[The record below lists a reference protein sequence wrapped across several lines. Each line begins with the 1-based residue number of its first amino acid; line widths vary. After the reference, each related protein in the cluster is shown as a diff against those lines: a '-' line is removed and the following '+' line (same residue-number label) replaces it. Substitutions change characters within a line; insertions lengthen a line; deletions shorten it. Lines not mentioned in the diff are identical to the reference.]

1 MRTLLGIL
9 VTLAVALAVG
19 IFFKNHP
26 GTFVLNYGETT
37 IQASLA
43 FFAAAVI
50 LVSVFLAFLL
60 VAVNGMI
67 NLPGNYRRWVK
78 HRRNRRSEKYLTRGL
93 MCSLEGN
100 WQQAEQAFRKG
111 AAYSRVPML
120 NYLGAARAAQQRGE
134 IKQRDHYLRL
144 AHEHSP
150 DRSNAVGL
158 TQAELQ
164 LTGNQTE
171 QAYATL
177 KHLDGRGTGQDQANL
192 MLLQASSELKEWH
205 GVLEIL
211 PKLEKKKLLRPE
223 EIRAQQLTAYT
234 GLLQLAGNTG
244 DRERLEEVWNNIP
257 RNLQKELYILEVY
270 IKERLRFPGT
280 GDCEVLLRQILKN
293 QWDAAIVRLYGLV
306 KGEDGSKQLAFAE
319 RLLKSHAR
327 DPILLLTVGRLC
339 RRNSLW
345 GKARTCLEESLAV
358 QPGPEAYQELAT
370 LLESQGDHAGAA
382 ECYQKGLNLATGVN
396 EGSTGK
402 LLNKPA

>member
-1 MRTLLGIL
+1 MKILFGIL

-26 GTFVLNYGETT
+26 GTFVLNYGATT

-50 LVSVFLAFLL
+50 LVTVLLSFLL
-60 VAVNGMI
+60 VTVNGMI
-67 NLPGNYRRWVK
+67 NLPGNYRRWAK

-93 MCSLEGN
+93 MCSLEGD

-120 NYLGAARAAQQRGE
+120 NYLGAARAAQQRGD

-144 AHEHSP
+144 A
-150 DRSNAVGL
+150 VGL

-164 LTGNQTE
+164 LAGNQTE

-177 KHLDGRGTGQDQANL
+177 KHLDGGRTGQDQANL

-211 PKLEKKKLLRPE
+211 AKLERKKLLRPE

-234 GLLQLAGNTG
+234 GLLQLAGKTG
-244 DRERLEEVWNNIP
+244 DRNRLEEVWKNIP

-270 IKERLRFPGT
+270 INERLRFPGT
-280 GDCEVLLRQILKN
+280 GDCEELLRNVLKN

-306 KGEDGSKQLAFAE
+306 KGDDGSKQLAFAE

-382 ECYQKGLNLATGVN
+382 ECYQKGLNLATGV
-396 EGSTGK
+396 SATAAGK
-402 LLNKPA
+402 LLRKPA